1 MLLFIFRLS
10 SSPNPDD
17 IMKENQ
23 EYIRKR
29 RPVNFTLAD
38 LEEEDEEF
46 DYQNFDPMPSTSRAL
61 PSRIC
66 KKKILYDDKSSSDE
80 EPDEDVAAEEPN
92 FSDGKNYNPNEE
104 KVDSQNDE
112 KVLLQS
118 THLKINE
125 LLSEFN
131 TLTTKFESE
140 MKRHCKES
148 TRYFEEKQEWIQQ
161 RMTNPSADEN
171 EKFLIL
177 VDRFLQELKK
187 FLVIRGIS
195 VRNQNSLPSL

>member
-1 MLLFIFRLS
+1 
-10 SSPNPDD
+10 
-17 IMKENQ
+17 MKENQ

-92 FSDGKNYNPNEE
+92 FSDGKNYIHIEGKKQPEPDEYYEE
-104 KVDSQNDE
+104 DS
-112 KVLLQS
+112 
-118 THLKINE
+118 
-125 LLSEFN
+125 
-131 TLTTKFESE
+131 
-140 MKRHCKES
+140 
-148 TRYFEEKQEWIQQ
+148 EED
-161 RMTNPSADEN
+161 PDPY
-171 EKFLIL
+171 
-177 VDRFLQELKK
+177 
-187 FLVIRGIS
+187 GIWRQDYTS
-195 VRNQNSLPSL
+195 SDSD

>member
-29 RPVNFTLAD
+29 KPVNFTLAD

-46 DYQNFDPMPSTSRAL
+46 DYQNFDPIPSTSRAL

-112 KVLLQS
+112 KVQLQS

-171 EKFLIL
+171 EKFLTL

-195 VRNQNSLPSL
+195 VRNHNSLPSL